1 MLVIFQCFFYSGI
14 ELAGYAGVVLYQKEQ
29 NLPQVS
35 ILGDSRCQLGQR
47 VDLSNNRLEILIQR
61 PKLPVFLAEHNP
73 VFMYYV
79 DD

>member
-47 VDLSNNRLEILIQR
+47 VDLSNNGL
-61 PKLPVFLAEHNP
+61 
-73 VFMYYV
+73 
-79 DD
+79 